1 MGAETT
7 QNNKAFAQIKLQ
19 SMDKVLHEISCMD
32 EAESEEELA
41 VAIMPLLQAIGEY
54 TGADRV
60 YLFDWTDETHTAM
73 RNTYEWCAA
82 GVTAEIENLQA
93 LPINLSPD
101 WMARFRRKEPVII
114 ENIEDIR
121 TSNPVECAILQAQDV
136 HSMIAVPIYAKR
148 ELRGVI
154 GMDNPREGKD
164 EFSLHLLTDVGGH
177 LGSVRETIRST
188 SLLKTTLDDA
198 TNSAEIISSLATL
211 YTMIVSGNV
220 KTRIYEVIVG
230 NEQIYKLARQSGS
243 WDEWVD
249 VLLEMFVA
257 APMRA
262 ALRDFLN
269 PDTLAQRMRTTNT
282 VVYEFLDT
290 DGGWR
295 LARYIVKSRD
305 ANGDPA
311 EILYVGRNITAEK
324 RQEHEYQEKL
334 RRSAEEISKARR
346 PMLLAGG
353 GVILS
358 NGSRALRELAQT
370 LHLPVAYTLMG
381 LGAFPAT
388 DPLSL
393 GMVGMHGTYAANMSI
408 NHTDLLICVG
418 ARFDDRVTGKLD
430 AFAPSARIIH
440 IDIDPTSI
448 RKNVEVDVP
457 VVGDCRLALEGIL
470 DICRAKL
477 GGRDW
482 EEEHGEWLRTVADW
496 KADHPLRYSDE
507 GTAIKPQKVVETLF
521 ELTRGDAILTTE
533 VGQNQM
539 WTAQFY
545 NFTEPRTLLTSG
557 GLGTMGY
564 GFPAAIGAQM
574 AFPHKKVISV
584 AGDGSLQMNIQELA
598 TVVQQRLPIK
608 VVILNNGYL
617 GMVRQWQELFFNH
630 NYSSTVMEAQPD
642 FVKLAEAYGAE
653 GYRITERRELLPMLQ
668 TALAS
673 PNPAVIDVRVEREE
687 NVYPMVPAGAALDEM
702 LLI

>member
-1 MGAETT
+1 
-7 QNNKAFAQIKLQ
+7 
-19 SMDKVLHEISCMD
+19 
-32 EAESEEELA
+32 
-41 VAIMPLLQAIGEY
+41 
-54 TGADRV
+54 
-60 YLFDWTDETHTAM
+60 M
-73 RNTYEWCAA
+73 RSYNPTYKP
-82 GVTAEIENLQA
+82 NLNQ
-93 LPINLSPD
+93 
-101 WMARFRRKEPVII
+101 
-114 ENIEDIR
+114 
-121 TSNPVECAILQAQDV
+121 
-136 HSMIAVPIYAKR
+136 
-148 ELRGVI
+148 
-154 GMDNPREGKD
+154 
-164 EFSLHLLTDVGGH
+164 
-177 LGSVRETIRST
+177 
-188 SLLKTTLDDA
+188 
-198 TNSAEIISSLATL
+198 
-211 YTMIVSGNV
+211 
-220 KTRIYEVIVG
+220 
-230 NEQIYKLARQSGS
+230 
-243 WDEWVD
+243 
-249 VLLEMFVA
+249 
-257 APMRA
+257 
-262 ALRDFLN
+262 
-269 PDTLAQRMRTTNT
+269 
-282 VVYEFLDT
+282 
-290 DGGWR
+290 
-295 LARYIVKSRD
+295 
-305 ANGDPA
+305 
-311 EILYVGRNITAEK
+311 
-324 RQEHEYQEKL
+324 L

-358 NGSRALRELAQT
+358 NGSQALRELAQT

-430 AFAPSARIIH
+430 AFAPSARIVH

-470 DICRAKL
+470 EICKAKM
-477 GGRDW
+477 GDRDW
-482 EEEHGEWLRTVADW
+482 LEEHTEWLSTVAGW
-496 KADHPLRYSDE
+496 KKDHPLCYSDE

-521 ELTRGDAILTTE
+521 ELTKGDAILTTE

-574 AFPHKKVISV
+574 AFPDKKVITV

-630 NYSSTVMEAQPD
+630 NYSSTNMEAQPD

-653 GYRITERRELLPMLQ
+653 GYRITTREELLPMLK

-673 PNPAVIDVRVEREE
+673 PNPAFIDVRVEREE